1 MEAYVTLLRT
11 QVFSIGNKEGLPR
24 LVVMAKVSADYGC
37 SVETE
42 THTGW
47 NNTIK
52 YGGKNILSNATSKI
66 IVSHLQIIKH
76 YINKLQYSDLNM
88 GLWHPQIYFVGHGLS
103 RRV

>member
-1 MEAYVTLLRT
+1 MLYNIGNIYSYKVNLLGTIPLWTAMEAYVTLLRT

-52 YGGKNILSNATSKI
+52 YGGKKPFYPMQPQKSLLATYKS
-66 IVSHLQIIKH
+66 
-76 YINKLQYSDLNM
+76 
-88 GLWHPQIYFVGHGLS
+88 
-103 RRV
+103 